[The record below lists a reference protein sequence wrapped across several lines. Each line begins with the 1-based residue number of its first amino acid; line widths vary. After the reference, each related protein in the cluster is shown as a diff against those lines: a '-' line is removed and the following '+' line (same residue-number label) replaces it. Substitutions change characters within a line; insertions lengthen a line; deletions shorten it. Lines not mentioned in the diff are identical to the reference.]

1 MEPLLQFL
9 LVLTFLPM
17 STMST
22 TSNNDYFTLP
32 SNYDKLVPLKAIA

>member
-22 TSNNDYFTLP
+22 SNNDYFTLP
-32 SNYDKLVPLKAIA
+32 SNYDKFVPLKAIA